1 LFGKFYTKQEKMKK
15 LLLFVALVMGVGLSS
30 QAQDSQTKVKKT
42 STAGQKVHNTFSK
55 HKHHNGY
62 KVKKEKNGVKHKTK
76 VNTTTGEV
84 KQKTDKDK

>member
-1 LFGKFYTKQEKMKK
+1 MKK
-15 LLLFVALVMGVGLSS
+15 LLLFVALVVSFSLAS

-84 KQKTDKDK
+84 KNKTDKDK

>member
-1 LFGKFYTKQEKMKK
+1 MKK
-15 LLLFVALVMGVGLSS
+15 LLLFVALVFSIGLAS
-30 QAQDSQTKVKKT
+30 QAQDSKTKVKKT

-62 KVKKEKNGVKHKTK
+62 KVKKEKDGVEHKTK

-84 KQKTDKDK
+84 KTKTEKEK

>member
-1 LFGKFYTKQEKMKK
+1 MKK
-15 LLLFVALVMGVGLSS
+15 LLLLAVFTIAVGFAS

-76 VNTTTGEV
+76 VNTATGEV
-84 KQKTDKDK
+84 KKKTDKDK

>member
-1 LFGKFYTKQEKMKK
+1 MKK
-15 LLLFVALVMGVGLSS
+15 LLLFVALIMGISFAS

-42 STAGQKVHNTFSK
+42 SSAGQKVHNTVSK

-62 KVKKEKNGVKHKTK
+62 KVKHEKNGVKHKTK

-84 KQKTDKDK
+84 KHKTDKDK

>member
-1 LFGKFYTKQEKMKK
+1 MKK
-15 LLLFVALVMGVGLSS
+15 LLLLVCLFISFSLAS

-76 VNTTTGEV
+76 VNTSTGEV
-84 KQKTDKDK
+84 KTKKEV

>member
-1 LFGKFYTKQEKMKK
+1 MKK
-15 LLLFVALVMGVGLSS
+15 LLLLAVFTISLGLAS

-62 KVKKEKNGVKHKTK
+62 KVKKEKNGVQHKTK

-84 KQKTDKDK
+84 KQKTDKDKK

>member
-1 LFGKFYTKQEKMKK
+1 MKK
-15 LLLFVALVMGVGLSS
+15 LLLFVVFVMGISFAS

-62 KVKKEKNGVKHKTK
+62 KVKNEKNDVKHKTK

-84 KQKTDKDK
+84 KHKTDKDK

>member
-1 LFGKFYTKQEKMKK
+1 MKK
-15 LLLFVALVMGVGLSS
+15 LLLLAVFTIAVGFVS

-55 HKHHNGY
+55 NKHHNGY

-76 VNTTTGEV
+76 VNTTTGDV
-84 KQKTDKDK
+84 KQKTDKDKK

>member
-1 LFGKFYTKQEKMKK
+1 MKK
-15 LLLFVALVMGVGLSS
+15 LFLFLALVFSISFAS

-62 KVKKEKNGVKHKTK
+62 KVKKEKNDVKHKTK
-76 VNTTTGEV
+76 VNTATGEV